1 MQGDFRRYDLG
12 PKESRR
18 SQLVQVFLGSIEQYL
33 TARQG
38 ELGAAQF
45 DKDDALAVDFVASA
59 ANLRCCNF
67 EIPCESVFAIKV
79 RRGRTT

>member
-1 MQGDFRRYDLG
+1 MQDQAGSNKDL
-12 PKESRR
+12 
-18 SQLVQVFLGSIEQYL
+18 LAQVFLGSIEQYL

-67 EIPCESVFAIKV
+67 GIPCESVFAIKV
-79 RRGRTT
+79 PKGWITMRLHS